1 MIEAELEE
9 YIISEEEWNDLKEL
23 ALMLTPF
30 KKVTRVTQGNNQKQG
45 SIVSV
50 LLSMNMLLDQ
60 LEKIKLDVTSISS
73 AFYVTVDAA

>member
-1 MIEAELEE
+1 LIEAELEE

-30 KKVTRVTQGNNQKQG
+30 EKVTRATQGNNQGQG

-50 LLSMNMLLDQ
+50 LLNMDMLLDR
-60 LEKIKLDVTSISS
+60 LKKIKLDVTSISS
-73 AFYVTVDAA
+73 AFYATVDAA